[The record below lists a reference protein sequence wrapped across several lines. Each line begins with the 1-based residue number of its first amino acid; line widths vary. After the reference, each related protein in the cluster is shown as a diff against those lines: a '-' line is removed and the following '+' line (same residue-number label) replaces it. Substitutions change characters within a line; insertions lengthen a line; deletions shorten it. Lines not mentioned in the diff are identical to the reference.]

1 MFERKQCFAL
11 CLVLLAGC
19 GSDGKSGD
27 DDVQTPPVTDS
38 SSEGG
43 SELGGSGEATLLEG
57 TWIAECTPGQGG
69 ETDEGSSRQSRIFDK
84 NRFEMVVN
92 FYDDPDCAT
101 PSTTTEVQRMGG
113 TFAIGTAVATTD
125 GLQASALDM
134 QVDPV
139 PEDAPPSTQYDIF
152 YVDSAG
158 LYFGNEFA
166 ATPESRTTT
175 LDLDRVFTLQGGA
188 GDVPVSGTDGMDPG
202 IPEDNSAVA
211 QALIGQWKGQCTE
224 NSTRRGAAYYAGAY
238 NFTESGV
245 EYLTYAYDNADCVGE
260 PTAIRTTV
268 NGLYTLGSTVTT
280 TEGMQATEIGFEF
293 SELNG
298 QPYSFERTDILA
310 VGGGSLYL
318 GGKLENGSR
327 TNSLN
332 LDRPFVSQ

>member
-27 DDVQTPPVTDS
+27 DKVQAPAVTDS
-38 SSEGG
+38 SSQGG
-43 SELGGSGEATLLEG
+43 SELGVAGEATLLEG
-57 TWIAECTPGQGG
+57 TWLAECSPGQGG
-69 ETDEGSSRQSRIFDK
+69 EIAEGSSRQSRIFDK

-92 FYDDPDCAT
+92 FYDDPDCTT
-101 PSTTTEVQRMGG
+101 PSTTTEAQRLGG

-125 GLQASALDM
+125 GLQANALDM
-134 QVDPV
+134 QIDPV
-139 PEDAPPSTQYDIF
+139 SEDAPASTQYDIF
-152 YVDSAG
+152 YVDSTG

-166 ATPESRTTT
+166 ATPETRTTT
-175 LDLDRVFTLQGGA
+175 LDLARVFVLQGGA
-188 GDVPVSGTDGMDPG
+188 DDVPVSGTDGTDPEVPG
-202 IPEDNSAVA
+202 DSSAVA
-211 QALIGQWKGQCTE
+211 QALVGQWKGQCVE
-224 NSTRRGAAYYAGAY
+224 NSTSRGTTHYAGAY

-260 PTAIRTTV
+260 PTAIKTAV
-268 NGLYTLGSTVTT
+268 SGEYTLGSTVTT

-298 QPYSFERTDILA
+298 EAYSFERTDILA
-310 VGGGSLYL
+310 VEAGSLYL
-318 GGKLENGSR
+318 GGKLENGGR